1 MHPRHIKTF
10 KSISGFPHKE
20 RMNIAVISD
29 KKQNILDKKVEQVLS
44 SKTTI
49 RDVCSL
55 LRIIV
60 ASFEALSNG

>member
-1 MHPRHIKTF
+1 
-10 KSISGFPHKE
+10 
-20 RMNIAVISD
+20 MNIAVISD
-29 KKQNILDKKVEQVLS
+29 KKQNILGKKVEQVLS

-55 LRIIV
+55 LGITV

>member
-29 KKQNILDKKVEQVLS
+29 KKQNILGKKVEQV
-44 SKTTI
+44 
-49 RDVCSL
+49 
-55 LRIIV
+55 
-60 ASFEALSNG
+60 

>member
-1 MHPRHIKTF
+1 MRPRHIKTF

-29 KKQNILDKKVEQVLS
+29 KKQNILGKKVEQVLS

-60 ASFEALSNG
+60 ASFEVLSNG